1 MTRHRAIGVIAL
13 LLANSLA
20 VPANKKIKSPQLRTI
35 NRQNFETSTLLTAAP
50 PPSSTS
56 ALQTGRR
63 LVISY
68 LLWFF
73 LGLTGVH
80 HLYLGRQREAL
91 VSSITLGGFI
101 LGWIGDAFRIPS
113 YVAARAAAER
123 AAAAASAPPEPSDLE
138 AAPSEPSEPSSSA
151 SDGLVEAPEEAASD
165 SDAAA
170 VGVTASDAATL
181 AEDTTPARLGLL
193 SATFRLFWRL
203 LWRYAFGRWLAFHL
217 MRLMPDLV
225 TDPTLLSKTTS
236 ALATPGSGPRRIMTA
251 LIQATSALITAF
263 LTTAP
268 LPPLTSTLLHYR
280 LTIPTVVAA
289 LLESVRKTHVSTEYA
304 AKVCATT
311 RQCHSALHGN
321 AIAHC
326 NALHSLS
333 DTPLAAIAHYTAM
346 P

>member
-1 MTRHRAIGVIAL
+1 MPTTTPLKRHLVFVGL
-13 LLANSLA
+13 LLANYSLA
-20 VPANKKIKSPQLRTI
+20 APPNKSPQLRRI
-35 NRQNFETSTLLTAAP
+35 NRPVNRPNFETSTLLTAAP

-138 AAPSEPSEPSSSA
+138 AAPSEPSEPSSAA

-181 AEDTTPARLGLL
+181 AEDRTPARLGLL
-193 SATFRLFWRL
+193 SATFRLIWRL

-225 TDPTLLSKTTS
+225 TDPTLLSKTTTS
-236 ALATPGSGPRRIMTA
+236 ALATPGSGQRRIVTA

-289 LLESVRKTHVSTEYA
+289 LLESVRRTHVSTEYA
-304 AKVCATT
+304 AKVA
-311 RQCHSALHGN
+311 RPRDS
-321 AIAHC
+321 
-326 NALHSLS
+326 
-333 DTPLAAIAHYTAM
+333 AIAHYTAM